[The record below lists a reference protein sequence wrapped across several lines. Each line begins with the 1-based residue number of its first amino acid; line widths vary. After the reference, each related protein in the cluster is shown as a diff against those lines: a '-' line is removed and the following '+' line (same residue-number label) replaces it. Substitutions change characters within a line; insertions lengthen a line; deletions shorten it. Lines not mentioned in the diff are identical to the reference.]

1 MLQIKTFIFNFI
13 NVNTY
18 LLYDETK
25 EAVIIDA
32 GNATP
37 AENEE
42 LKNFVEKEKLNVKYI
57 ISTHPHID
65 HVLGN
70 DYCRNQF
77 GAKLLMHKAGLSIYD
92 ESYAYC
98 IAFGFNPGQFPP
110 ADQYIEE
117 KDIISFGKQH
127 LEVIETPGHADGSVC
142 LINHR
147 ENLIFVGD
155 VLFEGSIG
163 RTDLPTGNYDLLI
176 SSIKNKIIPLPDD
189 MIVYSGHGDTTTIGN
204 EKMNNPYL

>member
-1 MLQIKTFIFNFI
+1 MLTLIF
-13 NVNTY
+13 
-18 LLYDETK
+18 YDETK

-32 GNATP
+32 GNVTP

-42 LKNFVEKEKLNVKYI
+42 LKNFVEKKIERKYI

-110 ADQYIEE
+110 ADQYIQE
-117 KDIISFGKQH
+117 KILS
-127 LEVIETPGHADGSVC
+127 LSA
-142 LINHR
+142 N
-147 ENLIFVGD
+147 N
-155 VLFEGSIG
+155 
-163 RTDLPTGNYDLLI
+163 I
-176 SSIKNKIIPLPDD
+176 SS
-189 MIVYSGHGDTTTIGN
+189 Y
-204 EKMNNPYL
+204 

>member
-1 MLQIKTFIFNFI
+1 MNLCLSVWVQFLQT
-13 NVNTY
+13 NTPK
-18 LLYDETK
+18 D
-25 EAVIIDA
+25 I
-32 GNATP
+32 
-37 AENEE
+37 
-42 LKNFVEKEKLNVKYI
+42 
-57 ISTHPHID
+57 
-65 HVLGN
+65 
-70 DYCRNQF
+70 Q
-77 GAKLLMHKAGLSIYD
+77 
-92 ESYAYC
+92 
-98 IAFGFNPGQFPP
+98 
-110 ADQYIEE
+110 E

-155 VLFEGSIG
+155 VLLEGSIG

-204 EKMNNPYL
+204 EKTNNPY